1 MTDSQTAV
9 DPKRTR
15 NRIFIALGALVIVA
29 TYLYLVLF
37 QPVEIAEGGLGQ
49 SSLIAIAGYV
59 IGALLIAVGAIHRL
73 PTATIALVPVAIAL
87 NIVVGQ
93 LASSLGL
100 PVYLDSIGTI
110 LVGVLAGPAAGA
122 VTGALTNVIWGMF
135 NPIALPFAI
144 VAVVI
149 GVMAGYAARLG
160 MFRRFYLAPVAGLIT
175 GIVAAVVSAP
185 ISAFVF
191 GGATGG
197 GTGALVAAFRA
208 FGNSLLASTTLQG
221 LLSDP
226 LDKVITFVIVLL
238 ILFALPSRF
247 RNRFPFVRQYN
258 VFGKKVPL
266 TPGAPA
272 APAGSAAAPVA
283 GPATGSGTGLSSS
296 PTPEDKP
303 KS

>member
-1 MTDSQTAV
+1 MTATSTSV
-9 DPKRTR
+9 DPNRTR
-15 NRIFIALGALVIVA
+15 NRILVALGAAVILA

-49 SSLIAIAGYV
+49 SSLVAIVGYLL
-59 IGALLIAVGAIHRL
+59 GSLLIAVGAIHRL
-73 PTATIALVPVAIAL
+73 PTATVALVPVAIAV

-93 LASSLGL
+93 IAASLGL

-122 VTGALTNVIWGMF
+122 VTGALTNVIWGMTIS
-135 NPIALPFAI
+135 PIALPFA
-144 VAVVI
+144 VTAVVI
-149 GVMAGYAARLG
+149 GVLAGYAGRLG
-160 MFRRFYLAPVAGLIT
+160 MFRRFYLAPLAGVVT
-175 GIVAAVVSAP
+175 GIVAALVSAP
-185 ISAFVF
+185 IAAFIF

-226 LDKVITFVIVLL
+226 LDKAITFTIVVI

-247 RNRFPFVRQYN
+247 RNRFPFVRQHN
-258 VFGKKVPL
+258 VFGKPVPL
-266 TPGAPA
+266 SAPTGAPA
-272 APAGSAAAPVA
+272 AAVPVA
-283 GPATGSGTGLSSS
+283 SEKGADTSTDTSTTTQGG
-296 PTPEDKP
+296 
-303 KS
+303 